1 MLFISISSTYIKSR
15 LLIWF
20 ICNDFSALQEAQ
32 ETFGIDF
39 DFEEFN
45 KYDDE
50 YEYED
55 EEDDFVDDEDA
66 DHRSLFLDNTS
77 NFLKKLISLRD
88 IFNNRTI

>member
-1 MLFISISSTYIKSR
+1 M
-15 LLIWF
+15 IWF
-20 ICNDFSALQEAQ
+20 IFNDFSALQEAQ

-77 NFLKKLISLRD
+77 NFFKKLISLRN